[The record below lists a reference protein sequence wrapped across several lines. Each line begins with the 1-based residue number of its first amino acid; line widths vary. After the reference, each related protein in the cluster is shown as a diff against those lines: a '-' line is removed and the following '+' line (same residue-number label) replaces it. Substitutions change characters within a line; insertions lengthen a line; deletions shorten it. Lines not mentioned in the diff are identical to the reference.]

1 MRYNQFT
8 QEQREIFDNI
18 KYAVQTMTP
27 KLVFIDGRGGCGKS
41 WVLDAVLAKVRSM
54 EPGGCVA
61 HAMATTGIAANLL
74 MLGRTFHSRLKAPLS
89 PTEESVFNIRGQ
101 SALAELIRMAK
112 LLMVDEATMLDR
124 YQLEALDRTLR
135 DVMED
140 ESPFGGK
147 TIVLSGDFR
156 QCLPVVPGASRAG
169 IVDKCL
175 NRSVLWH
182 HFKVLQLTE
191 NMRVRASGD
200 VRLEEFDKWLLSLGD
215 GTAKVVDGEDSIEL
229 PDDWCTVIDK
239 DNEEKSMAEFCS
251 KIFPNLD
258 RNIGDGKWLEGR
270 AVLAPTN
277 REVDKINQLL
287 VDKMS
292 GQVITLH
299 SSDGLDNDQD
309 AYRFNVEYINTLN
322 PSGLPSSCLT
332 LKQGMPVM
340 LMRNLNPTE
349 GLCNGT
355 RLVFKHMLSHRLLVC
370 RTVGLEHNKDV
381 YIPRITLRPKE
392 RQYPFEW
399 SRRQFPI
406 RPAYSITINK
416 AQGQTM
422 KMVGVWLPDPVFSH
436 GQLYVGCGRVGA
448 PERLKLAVRCNVRD
462 PKYTRNVVYR
472 EVLTDTGEML
482 MQTQSEPAIWAPANV
497 SSIL

>member
-1 MRYNQFT
+1 M
-8 QEQREIFDNI
+8 
-18 KYAVQTMTP
+18 
-27 KLVFIDGRGGCGKS
+27 
-41 WVLDAVLAKVRSM
+41 
-54 EPGGCVA
+54 
-61 HAMATTGIAANLL
+61 
-74 MLGRTFHSRLKAPLS
+74 
-89 PTEESVFNIRGQ
+89 
-101 SALAELIRMAK
+101 
-112 LLMVDEATMLDR
+112 
-124 YQLEALDRTLR
+124 
-135 DVMED
+135 
-140 ESPFGGK
+140 
-147 TIVLSGDFR
+147 
-156 QCLPVVPGASRAG
+156 
-169 IVDKCL
+169 
-175 NRSVLWH
+175 
-182 HFKVLQLTE
+182 
-191 NMRVRASGD
+191 
-200 VRLEEFDKWLLSLGD
+200 
-215 GTAKVVDGEDSIEL
+215 
-229 PDDWCTVIDK
+229 
-239 DNEEKSMAEFCS
+239 
-251 KIFPNLD
+251 
-258 RNIGDGKWLEGR
+258 
-270 AVLAPTN
+270 LAPTN
-277 REVDKINQLL
+277 WEVDKINQLL